1 VAPSR
6 CSLQTRGVWSA
17 AILPAGVHYLAHG
30 KYPPGHWDKRRRGRV
45 VDLDIVARTPMVAPR
60 KPVAGEGRTTER
72 PARKPPPDALT
83 PTRKLLKDIIDAG
96 GILELDTR
104 DDKTSYRSLVGI
116 INRRKMAPD
125 GQEVIMLDGAKY
137 HHVIFRLSSV
147 SDWKTDPPENTVAA
161 ERIGRWHPV
170 VATLRS
176 EKRLDSIDKSLRDSA
191 FRLLHALSRESE
203 ARGHSVRLPKRN
215 VHGYIDDSSRLVG
228 DLIVQVGDI
237 QCSVDILQPK
247 DRVPHTPTREE
258 IEREKK
264 YSWPPRTYDYV
275 SAERLSIVLDTVSR
289 YSSKITWP
297 ETKTL
302 RLESR
307 LPDVMTTFERWAV
320 IDAERKEAERRA
332 AIEAQNRRER
342 EDELARQA
350 YVHHALGERLIA
362 DLKDWELVGRLRRY
376 LADMAA
382 RIGHITDGEERAAA
396 VEWLEWCKQYMAK
409 RDPFTRPIRQP
420 NVKPPDY
427 SDVAEFRKRLGFGSG
442 FS

>member
-1 VAPSR
+1 
-6 CSLQTRGVWSA
+6 
-17 AILPAGVHYLAHG
+17 VHYLAHG

-247 DRVPHTPTREE
+247 DRVL
-258 IEREKK
+258 
-264 YSWPPRTYDYV
+264 SNSFSV
-275 SAERLSIVLDTVSR
+275 SV
-289 YSSKITWP
+289 YSS
-297 ETKTL
+297 
-302 RLESR
+302 S
-307 LPDVMTTFERWAV
+307 
-320 IDAERKEAERRA
+320 
-332 AIEAQNRRER
+332 
-342 EDELARQA
+342 
-350 YVHHALGERLIA
+350 
-362 DLKDWELVGRLRRY
+362 
-376 LADMAA
+376 A
-382 RIGHITDGEERAAA
+382 RISVDH
-396 VEWLEWCKQYMAK
+396 
-409 RDPFTRPIRQP
+409 
-420 NVKPPDY
+420 
-427 SDVAEFRKRLGFGSG
+427 SG
-442 FS
+442 R